1 MKQLVISTKSWKAF
15 IESLKA
21 NSKHGY
27 NRLESLKHDGVY
39 YTAILCQDIDAS
51 YLERLKIVTG
61 HSETGDEEDVEH
73 TLYFL
78 CTNLVPFPPKLLERI
93 NSLLELAKENKLADT
108 DPVISTKIKRV
119 SRKPKQ

>member
-1 MKQLVISTKSWKAF
+1 MKQLVISTKSWKAL

-39 YTAILCQDIDAS
+39 YTAILCQ
-51 YLERLKIVTG
+51 YLDKAYAERLKIVTG
-61 HSETGDEEDVEH
+61 EEEDVEH
-73 TLYFL
+73 ALYFL

-93 NSLLELAKENKLADT
+93 NSVLELAKENKLADT
-108 DPVISTKIKRV
+108 DPVISTKIKRTTR
-119 SRKPKQ
+119 SKK